1 MDETVT
7 MDRLALDR
15 LNALPAGVM
24 RPDYDPNRLGIGVLH
39 IGPGAFH
46 RAHQAAVFDTLAGR
60 DPRWGV
66 SVAALRTPDVVD
78 ALAAQDGLY
87 SLTLLG
93 QAAETRVIGVH
104 REWIRPGESQRLI
117 DRLCDPALKLVTA
130 TVTEKG
136 YCLNGAGELD
146 LDHADIRH
154 DLTRPDAPRSLI
166 GWITLGLALRREAG
180 VVPFAVLCCDNMT
193 DNGRKLGRAVQTLA
207 AAWDAGLAQWIADQV
222 RFPNAMV
229 DSITP
234 ATDAAHLSRVRA
246 ALGMTD
252 LAAVQRE
259 PFTQWVLEDLPLPGA
274 PDLAGCGVI
283 LTGDVAAF
291 ERAKLRLLNGT
302 HSALAYL
309 GSLMGHE
316 SVAEA
321 MADSAL
327 VDFAERMAAREI
339 VPTLTATAEL
349 APDAY
354 LASVLERFR
363 NPGIRHLLS
372 QIAWDGS
379 QKLPYRL
386 LSTAEERARG
396 GLPSPLIAGA
406 VAGWMAFVVRAA
418 RTGTRLVDPLG
429 DTLVRAVE
437 GKDKAADIAGALLGL
452 NPIFPPELAG
462 DAAWRADVERA
473 LALILGGDMHAM
485 LRSNPR

>member
-1 MDETVT
+1 

-15 LNALPAGVM
+15 LNDLPDGVA
-24 RPDYDPNRLGIGVLH
+24 RPDHDPRTLNIGVLH

-46 RAHQAAVFDTLAGR
+46 RAHQAAVFDMLAAR

-66 SVAALRTPDVVD
+66 SVAALRTPDVID

-93 QAAETRVIGVH
+93 REAATRVIGVH
-104 REWIRPGESQRLI
+104 REWIRPGEAERLSE
-117 DRLCDPALKLVTA
+117 RLSDPALCLVTT

-136 YCLNGAGELD
+136 YCLDAAGELD
-146 LDHADIRH
+146 LGHPDIRH
-154 DLTRPDAPRSLI
+154 DLNPADAPRSLI
-166 GWITLGLALRREAG
+166 GWITLGLAMRRAAG
-180 VVPFAVLCCDNMT
+180 LAPFAVLCCDNMT

-207 AAWDAGLAQWIADQV
+207 AAWDPDLAQWIADEV

-234 ATDAAHLSRVRA
+234 ATDAAHLKRA
-246 ALGMTD
+246 RTALGMAD

-283 LTGDVAAF
+283 LTRDVGAF

-302 HSALAYL
+302 HSTLAYL
-309 GSLMGHE
+309 GSLLGHE
-316 SVAEA
+316 SVADA
-321 MADSAL
+321 MADRELAA
-327 VDFAERMAAREI
+327 FAERMAAQEI
-339 VPTLTATAEL
+339 APTLTATDEL

-363 NPGIRHLLS
+363 NPGIRHLLA

-386 LSTAEERARG
+386 LSTAQERAG
-396 GLPSPLIAGA
+396 AGLASPLIAAA
-406 VAGWMAFVVRAA
+406 VAGWMGFVVRAA
-418 RTGTRLVDPLG
+418 RAGTRIVDPLA
-429 DTLVRAVE
+429 DTLVRSVE
-437 GKDKAADIAGALLGL
+437 GKEMAADIASALLDL
-452 NPIFPPELAG
+452 TPIFPPELAG
-462 DAAWRADVERA
+462 NAAWRADVARA
-473 LALILGGDMHAM
+473 LALILSGDIHAM